1 MHDNKQPAYI
11 VTEPALTAL
20 HTSQILTQQEHVT
33 ARRVWGEYAFNVE
46 AYDEELYSKL
56 FNEYV
61 MSDEF
66 KNRDFV
72 TERLNQP
79 DYISAHKKFY
89 EQMMRDDRWFED
101 DDSVDPET
109 LDKLCRES

>member
-1 MHDNKQPAYI
+1 MLDNQKPAYI
-11 VTEPALTAL
+11 VTEPALTSL
-20 HTSQILTQQEHVT
+20 HTSQLLTEQEYYE
-33 ARRVWGEYAFNVE
+33 AQCVWGEYAFNVE

-72 TERLNQP
+72 IERLNQP

-89 EQMMRDDRWFED
+89 EQMMSNED
-101 DDSVDPET
+101 NLYEINT
-109 LDKLCRES
+109 

>member
-1 MHDNKQPAYI
+1 MLDNQKPAYI
-11 VTEPALTAL
+11 VTEPALTSL
-20 HTSQILTQQEHVT
+20 HTSQLLTQQEHVT

-72 TERLNQP
+72 IERLNQP

-89 EQMMRDDRWFED
+89 EQMMSNED
-101 DDSVDPET
+101 NLYEINT
-109 LDKLCRES
+109 